1 MTSSTIVQVVTS
13 VLWNYGYAPIRIRSF
28 AMISTTLV
36 QEISQLHA
44 DFCSALAD
52 STRLILLYAL
62 ADGPRN
68 VSELTQELGQPQ
80 PTISRHLKILR
91 DRGLVVAL
99 RQGTMVQYSL
109 ADARVIDA
117 LDILRNIMRDG
128 IQKRASFIEEIA
140 T

>member
-1 MTSSTIVQVVTS
+1 MVSS
-13 VLWNYGYAPIRIRSF
+13 
-28 AMISTTLV
+28 TLV
-36 QEISQLHA
+36 QEITLLHA

-80 PTISRHLKILR
+80 PTISRHLKNLR
-91 DRGLVVAL
+91 ERGLVVAT

-109 ADARVIDA
+109 ADRRILDA
-117 LDILRNIMRDG
+117 LDILRSIMRDD
-128 IQKRASFIEEIA
+128 IQKRASLMEVVA
-140 T
+140 A